1 MPQAEQRE
9 TLQTTLA
16 FRQVLFSP
24 SGNSQKKKEE
34 MFCQL
39 RIRASGMLAR
49 KVEQKSGVSVGV
61 PRGRGFHHDF

>member
-24 SGNSQKKKEE
+24 FENSQNKKEGV
-34 MFCQL
+34 FCQL
-39 RIRASGMLAR
+39 QIRASGMLAR
-49 KVEQKSGVSVGV
+49 KVGQKFGVSVEV